1 MHHVRPVVVCTT
13 RLCYHGTRSS
23 WVGRKAPQP
32 TALGGGR
39 SICNVEYRRR
49 PTRPWQL
56 VFFAAQGGPCL
67 NRDVTLT

>member
-13 RLCYHGTRSS
+13 RLCFHGTRSS

-32 TALGGGR
+32 TAVGGGLDLQ
-39 SICNVEYRRR
+39 RRVSM
-49 PTRPWQL
+49 PTYEAL
-56 VFFAAQGGPCL
+56 ATCVLCSAGGPCL